1 MIYKVQPTAEIFKA
15 LGAPNRLRILA
26 ALSSR
31 PACVCELAAAL
42 ELNQPNLSRHLR
54 LLRSVGLVESR
65 PAGPFTEYLLAP
77 SAAARPFHE
86 IVAALAR
93 REASLQRDIRAL
105 RSADRTRLCNRDRSR
120 RRKQQ

>member
-1 MIYKVQPTAEIFKA
+1 MVMQLRTAADIFKA
-15 LGAPNRLRILA
+15 LGEPNRLRILA

-42 ELNQPNLSRHLR
+42 GLNQPNLSRHLR
-54 LLRSVGLVESR
+54 LLLRVGLVESR
-65 PAGPFTEYLLAP
+65 PAGPFTEYLLAS

-105 RSADRTRLCNRDRSR
+105 RSADRARISGCGRGR
-120 RRKQQ
+120 RRKRQ